1 MHVRCCAHI
10 VNLIVC
16 AGLKDIDDSVVKI
29 RNAIR
34 FVRSS
39 PSRQLVFNQCKERL
53 KIGSKKSVCLDVATR
68 WNSTYMMLD
77 VVFMRLEET
86 DPRYL
91 SYFEVDSNGKQ
102 KNLGPPALED
112 WEKARSFIK
121 FLKLFYTVTLKFSG
135 SLYVTSNSFFHELIS
150 MHTSISQLCRSE
162 DVYVS
167 NMAKNMMTKYKKY
180 WGDQDTQNFLLYV
193 VVVLDQRFKLKYM
206 RFCFGR
212 LYDVEEAENF
222 TIKVK
227 DTLLMLFEHYMNVD
241 ENVEVVPS
249 VGTSIN
255 ENVNVDL
262 TVVNDDML
270 DDLAS
275 QFKKH
280 LKKEGCVQKKNEVE
294 RYLGDDC
301 EDPND
306 FKLDF
311 WVGGGVMLQNTRF
324 FLRWHNTC

>member
-1 MHVRCCAHI
+1 MNVLVPGCFPHC
-10 VNLIVC
+10 
-16 AGLKDIDDSVVKI
+16 LKDIDDSVVKI
-29 RNAIR
+29 RNAVR

-39 PSRQLVFNQCKERL
+39 PSRQLVFNQCAERL

-77 VVFMRLEET
+77 AADKFDVVFMRLEET

-91 SYFEVDSNGKQ
+91 SYFEVDSQGKQ

-112 WEKARSFIK
+112 WEKARSFVK
-121 FLKLFYTVTLKFSG
+121 FLKLFYTVTLKFFG
-135 SLYVTSNSFFHELIS
+135 SLYVTSNSLFHEMIS
-150 MHTSISQLCRSE
+150 MHTSISQLCRSK

-167 NMAKNMMTKYKKY
+167 NMAKNMIAKYKKY

-193 VVVLDQRFKLKYM
+193 AVVLDPRFKLKYV

-212 LYDVEEAENF
+212 LYDVEEVENF

-227 DTLLMLFEHYMNVD
+227 DTLLRLFEHYMNVD
-241 ENVEVVPS
+241 ENVEIVHS

-262 TVVNDDML
+262 TVVNDDMV

-275 QFKKH
+275 EFKKH
-280 LKKEGCVQKKNEVE
+280 LEEEGCVQKKM
-294 RYLGDDC
+294 RLRGI
-301 EDPND
+301 
-306 FKLDF
+306 
-311 WVGGGVMLQNTRF
+311 WVMIVRILMILN
-324 FLRWHNTC
+324 